1 MENLCKKTQVSEQT
15 SHKIIEKRRRDRINS
30 CLSELSQTV
39 PAAFSKQTSGKL
51 EKAEILEMT
60 VDYLRAIQATEIGL
74 RFENSEWFSSDIW
87 ADFMHHYQ
95 VGYNDCIRE
104 IQRFMT
110 DVEGLTVTDDRCVRL
125 VSYLQTRFRPESSV
139 AGGAAYRDLLQ
150 RLAVTTQS
158 RRGMICPGNSS
169 ASPVGFPSYF
179 TAGARR
185 FSPYIYP
192 KTILNT
198 STPEMYCAGAFPVLS
213 PAYSTNKRICPTN
226 DNFNVKQNELKM

>member
-1 MENLCKKTQVSEQT
+1 MEKLCKKTLVPEQT
-15 SHKIIEKRRRDRINS
+15 SHKVIEKRRRDRINS
-30 CLSELSQTV
+30 CLSELSQAV
-39 PAAFSKQTSGKL
+39 PAAFSKQSSGKL

-110 DVEGLTVTDDRCVRL
+110 DVEGLNATDDRCVRL

-150 RLAVTTQS
+150 RLMTTTQS
-158 RRGMICPGNSS
+158 RRSMYLGNSTPSTGFTSFFS
-169 ASPVGFPSYF
+169 AG
-179 TAGARR
+179 TRR

-192 KTILNT
+192 KTVCPA
-198 STPEMYCAGAFPVLS
+198 SSQESQTPGAFPLHV
-213 PAYSTNKRICPTN
+213 AYSPNKAVCART
-226 DNFNVKQNELKM
+226 DNFNLHKNPLNI

>member
-1 MENLCKKTQVSEQT
+1 MEKICKKIQVAEQT
-15 SHKIIEKRRRDRINS
+15 SHKVIEKRRRDRINS
-30 CLSELSQTV
+30 CLSELSQAV

-110 DVEGLTVTDDRCVRL
+110 DVEGLNATDDRCVRL

-150 RLAVTTQS
+150 RLMTSTQS
-158 RRGMICPGNSS
+158 RRNMYLSNSTSPAGFTSFFSPG
-169 ASPVGFPSYF
+169 
-179 TAGARR
+179 TRR

-192 KTILNT
+192 KTVCPVSPQESQT
-198 STPEMYCAGAFPVLS
+198 TGAFPLH
-213 PAYSTNKRICPTN
+213 ATYSTNKAICVRT
-226 DNFNVKQNELKM
+226 DNFNLKQNSLNM

>member
-213 PAYSTNKRICPTN
+213 PAYSFFLPQIRG
-226 DNFNVKQNELKM
+226 